1 MWLQQRQTELSRF
14 PWRASATTLRERFRE
29 DRLGVTA
36 SSLTFTTIMA
46 LVPFFTVVLA
56 VFTAFPMFA
65 QLQDVLQKWLIESL
79 VPDAIARPVLGS
91 LTMFATKASKLGVAG
106 VAFLLATAL
115 ALIFTIDR
123 TLNNIWRVPRLRPL
137 GQRVL
142 IYWAAITLGPLLLGG
157 SLAVTSYVLSASKG
171 VVGAL
176 PGGVRFLLDVLE
188 FLLLA
193 AGLAALYHY
202 VPNTRVRWGHAWTG
216 GLLVAS
222 SIELAKK
229 LLTLYLAQVPTY
241 SMIYGAFAAVPI
253 FLLWI
258 YLAWG
263 IVLAGAVVTAY
274 LPSFLSGVARRTPA
288 PGWRFQLALEVLQQL
303 HQARPTWHKGLT
315 LSTLEQTLRVEALQ
329 LAPVLEALKA
339 LDWVGELTDGDGR
352 HVLLVEPA
360 DTPIGPLMQKLLLAP
375 TPATDGLWKNPG
387 WPSSSLADA
396 L

>member
-1 MWLQQRQTELSRF
+1 MDQAG
-14 PWRASATTLRERFRE
+14 WRSAESASYSWH
-29 DRLGVTA
+29 V
-36 SSLTFTTIMA
+36 
-46 LVPFFTVVLA
+46 
-56 VFTAFPMFA
+56 
-65 QLQDVLQKWLIESL
+65 
-79 VPDAIARPVLGS
+79 
-91 LTMFATKASKLGVAG
+91 
-106 VAFLLATAL
+106 LATAPSVVVHQQPDSSS
-115 ALIFTIDR
+115 AA
-123 TLNNIWRVPRLRPL
+123 WRPVF
-137 GQRVL
+137 
-142 IYWAAITLGPLLLGG
+142 
-157 SLAVTSYVLSASKG
+157 SLSAAWG
-171 VVGAL
+171 T
-176 PGGVRFLLDVLE
+176 PQPPQGGVDALVLE

-329 LAPVLEALKA
+329 LAPVLEVLKA
-339 LDWVGELTDGDGR
+339 LDWVGELTEGDGR

-375 TPATDGLWKNPG
+375 TPATDGLWKTPG